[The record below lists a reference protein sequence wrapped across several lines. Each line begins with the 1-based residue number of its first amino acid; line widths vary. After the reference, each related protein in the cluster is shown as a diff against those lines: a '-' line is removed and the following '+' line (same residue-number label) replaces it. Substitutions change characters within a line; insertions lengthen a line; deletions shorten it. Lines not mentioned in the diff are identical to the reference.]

1 MRQKRCP
8 QKNNGDWILLEIK
21 STTIIVYILETQFGS
36 ILEKRGKYIDR
47 IRVLDIL
54 SAEL

>member
-21 STTIIVYILETQFGS
+21 STAIEYILETQFGS